1 MNMLIYALCE
11 KCNQLNNV
19 VSSIFTLSTFM
30 GRGVVLV
37 KTWADLLARPAFF
50 ICNGANNAHFGS
62 LLIPCEIELADMKDQ
77 T

>member
-30 GRGVVLV
+30 GRGVDE
-37 KTWADLLARPAFF
+37 K
-50 ICNGANNAHFGS
+50 
-62 LLIPCEIELADMKDQ
+62 Q
-77 T
+77 